1 MRYVR
6 VRVRVQILEQVL
18 PETSFGP
25 KLKYVRVRVRVQI
38 SPKCLAITIK
48 RAEKS

>member
-1 MRYVR
+1 MRSVR

-38 SPKCLAITIK
+38 RKLAGLLLYK
-48 RAEKS
+48 KSEFY